1 NTFMGMGAHTSTLT
15 SATDYYLEYVYYNEN
30 TFVADSALLIPGPK
44 LRPQF
49 TLGLA
54 GGLTYNFQDNSTPTP
69 TAWFW
74 DFGDGNSSNQQNPQH
89 TYAANGSYTVK
100 LIVTTDCGVDSTI
113 TTFNNIG
120 LDEEGTMPMVF
131 YPNPTNDILS
141 IATGGDL
148 GEASIEI
155 YSMIGTLL
163 QRSTYAALSETVR
176 LDLSSLPA
184 GMYTVKVHTSTG
196 TVSQNVSKL

>member
-1 NTFMGMGAHTSTLT
+1 
-15 SATDYYLEYVYYNEN
+15 
-30 TFVADSALLIPGPK
+30 
-44 LRPQF
+44 
-49 TLGLA
+49 
-54 GGLTYNFQDNSTPTP
+54 
-69 TAWFW
+69 
-74 DFGDGNSSNQQNPQH
+74 
-89 TYAANGSYTVK
+89 
-100 LIVTTDCGVDSTI
+100 
-113 TTFNNIG
+113 
-120 LDEEGTMPMVF
+120 MVF

-184 GMYTVKVHTSTG
+184 GMYTVKVHTSAG
-196 TVSQNVSKL
+196 TVAILKISLVGFG

>member
-1 NTFMGMGAHTSTLT
+1 M
-15 SATDYYLEYVYYNEN
+15 
-30 TFVADSALLIPGPK
+30 
-44 LRPQF
+44 
-49 TLGLA
+49 
-54 GGLTYNFQDNSTPTP
+54 
-69 TAWFW
+69 
-74 DFGDGNSSNQQNPQH
+74 
-89 TYAANGSYTVK
+89 K

-141 IATGGDL
+141 IATGSDL

-155 YSMIGTLL
+155 YSMVGTLL

-176 LDLSSLPA
+176 LDLSSLLCWD
-184 GMYTVKVHTSTG
+184 VHCESYTSTG

>member
-1 NTFMGMGAHTSTLT
+1 M
-15 SATDYYLEYVYYNEN
+15 EK
-30 TFVADSALLIPGPK
+30 LLI
-44 LRPQF
+44 LISF
-49 TLGLA
+49 
-54 GGLTYNFQDNSTPTP
+54 
-69 TAWFW
+69 
-74 DFGDGNSSNQQNPQH
+74 
-89 TYAANGSYTVK
+89 AANGSYTVK

-120 LDEEGTMPMVF
+120 LDEEGAMPMVF

-184 GMYTVKVHTSTG
+184 GMYTVQVRTSAG
-196 TVSQNVSKL
+196 TVTQNVSKL

>member
-1 NTFMGMGAHTSTLT
+1 
-15 SATDYYLEYVYYNEN
+15 
-30 TFVADSALLIPGPK
+30 
-44 LRPQF
+44 
-49 TLGLA
+49 LGLA

-120 LDEEGTMPMVF
+120 LVEEGTMPMVF

-184 GMYTVKVHTSTG
+184 GMYTVKVRTSTG